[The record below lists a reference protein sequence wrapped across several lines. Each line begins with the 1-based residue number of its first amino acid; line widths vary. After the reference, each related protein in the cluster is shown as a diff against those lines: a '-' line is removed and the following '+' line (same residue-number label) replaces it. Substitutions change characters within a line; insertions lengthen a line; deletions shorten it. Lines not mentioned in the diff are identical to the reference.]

1 MFGIFKQ
8 KIGIIGFGNMGQA
21 IAERIKEKY
30 PVYIFD
36 KDASKTNYTIGL
48 KVAKSAQDLVK
59 SVDALILAVKPQ
71 DFAAMLSEISN
82 FSRKK
87 LAISIAA
94 GITTSYIEKF
104 LGHTRVIRV
113 MPNIAA
119 RIGRAETCIC
129 RGKYALGKDL
139 DFAKALFDFIGQ
151 TWILKEEMMDAATA
165 ICGSGPAYIY
175 YDMEINKYDAK
186 NLSTTVRQDYSDRL
200 EKAALK
206 VGFEVE
212 TAFEFAQAT
221 TASSISLSAIT
232 GISPA
237 ELRKQV
243 ASKGGT
249 TEAALQV
256 IMNGG
261 SWENAA
267 VAAKNRAAEL
277 SQKE

>member
-8 KIGIIGFGNMGQA
+8 KIGIVGYGNMGQA
-21 IAERIKEKY
+21 IAERLKEKY
-30 PVYIFD
+30 SVYIFD
-36 KDASKTNYTIGL
+36 KDTSKTNYTIGL
-48 KVAKSAQDLVK
+48 KVTKSAQDLAK
-59 SVDALILAVKPQ
+59 SVDTLILAVKPQ
-71 DFAAMLSEISN
+71 DFEAILSEISN
-82 FSRKK
+82 FTRKK
-87 LAISIAA
+87 LIISIAA
-94 GITTSYIEKF
+94 GMNTGYIEKF
-104 LGHTRVIRV
+104 LGHIRVIRA

-119 RIGRAETCIC
+119 KIGRAETSLC

-139 DFAKALFDFIGQ
+139 DFAKVLFDFIGQ
-151 TWILKEEMMDAATA
+151 TWILKEEMIDAATA

-186 NLSTTVRQDYSDRL
+186 NLSTTVRHDYSDRL

-212 TAFEFAQAT
+212 IAFEFAQAT
-221 TASSISLSAIT
+221 TASSISLSVIT

-237 ELRKQV
+237 ELKKQV

-261 SWENAA
+261 SWEDAA
-267 VAAKNRAAEL
+267 VAAKKRAAEL